1 MLTMRPADAPTP
13 EAPRSPERGKTR
25 AVLARHACNRRLC
38 DACRSWAFTATQHSA
53 PAKAYYGR
61 RRAAGDGHET
71 ALRRVANK
79 LLGQLHH
86 CLAHCVPYNEQA
98 AKHRGRSRQR
108 PAQSG
113 HNGGDTHPPCL
124 TARRG
129 VLGEV
134 DGTPPLPPLFDGRGV

>member
-98 AKHRGRSRQR
+98 AKHRDA
-108 PAQSG
+108 PARDP
-113 HNGGDTHPPCL
+113 HNPATTAGTH
-124 TARRG
+124 
-129 VLGEV
+129 
-134 DGTPPLPPLFDGRGV
+134 TPLA